1 MKKFKQSMAFV
12 IVAMIIMTMLSLA
25 ASADSKMNIT
35 FRVEGPDSNLY
46 YGSLAVPYSDKLTAQ
61 DAFDYLDEQSSEL
74 TFTGVDDGY
83 ISAVNDIK
91 AGKFGGWDGWYFAVN
106 DVAASVG
113 ISDYVMS
120 DNDSMVLYYGGYPCS
135 LPIIDTG
142 RLNSDGI
149 IAFTSNDV
157 EYDENWNATT
167 VVNKITDAEVTVGE
181 EKYTTDKN
189 GEIKINETSEGVLPL
204 QIEKKDASG
213 APAVLRYA
221 PDFTVSYTPEKKD
234 TDTASDTESDSD
246 SDTDSDKNTSSQ
258 TSSTTTTSTV
268 KSTATTTA
276 TKTTVATSAVTADT
290 TVAATGDGRT
300 YLAIGVFVVAL
311 VVVILMVV
319 LKKKP
324 KN

>member
-1 MKKFKQSMAFV
+1 MKKFKKSMSFV
-12 IVAMIIMTMLSLA
+12 IVAMMIMTMLSLA
-25 ASADSKMNIT
+25 ASADSKMSIT

-46 YGSLAVPYSDKLTAQ
+46 YGSLSVPYSDKLTAQ
-61 DAFDYLDEQSSEL
+61 EALDYLDEQSSEL
-74 TFTGVDDGY
+74 AFAGIDDGY

-135 LPIIDTG
+135 LPIIDIS

-167 VVNKITDAEVTVGE
+167 VVNKIIDAEVTVGE

-204 QIEKKDASG
+204 QIDKKDASG

-258 TSSTTTTSTV
+258 TSTTTTT
-268 KSTATTTA
+268 KTTAT
-276 TKTTVATSAVTADT
+276 TKTTVSASTVTADT
-290 TVAATGDGRT
+290 TAAATGDGRT
-300 YLAIGVFVVAL
+300 YAAIGVFAVAL

-324 KN
+324 KD